1 MKPTANT
8 LTFEEYLAESRALDS
23 VRKWLRKSTKTG
35 KVVNKKL
42 KQLLDRVLASL
53 FEPSEA
59 TKLSRQID
67 NYTTTLLASFEELQR
82 LAIEVNDNPE
92 PVNAKRLKVLSIET
106 RQMASQFLR
115 VVDDYRRSNTKGS
128 KLTRNGKVD
137 LKLYDKA
144 IRKLEE
150 IERLCDLTSKAA
162 AFIATDN
169 KEAANKQLQPI
180 IKAKLSPHVEG
191 FFVQ

>member
-8 LTFEEYLAESRALDS
+8 LTFDEYLAESRALNS
-23 VRKWLRKSTKTG
+23 ARKWLRKSTKKTG

-42 KQLLDRVLASL
+42 KQILDRVLASL

-67 NYTTTLLASFEELQR
+67 NYTTTLLASFEELQQ
-82 LAIEVNDNPE
+82 LAITVVNDIE
-92 PVNAKRLKVLSIET
+92 DPVNVKRLKTLSIET
-106 RQMASQFLR
+106 RQLANQFLR
-115 VVDDYRRSNTKGS
+115 VVDDYRRSSTKGG
-128 KLTRNGKVD
+128 KLTRNGKID

-169 KEAANKQLQPI
+169 KEAACKQLQTI
-180 IKAKLSPHVEG
+180 I
-191 FFVQ
+191 